1 MKKTPLARVKEQFQ
15 SKEKLVAA
23 VKELATDALW
33 LDRVSGAKGLQR
45 VSNVKL
51 LRLYDVLSTAK
62 KEFGSRDKLV
72 GAILDLEKRSKDAG
86 YKTRLERY
94 TLPRLLDLHRA
105 SDRRAKRAELR
116 AKAQALLA
124 PKKKPAAAKK
134 PKSKSSEARAS

>member
-15 SKEKLVAA
+15 SKERLVAA

-45 VSNVKL
+45 VSNAKL
-51 LRLYDVLSTAK
+51 LRLYDVLSAAK

-94 TLPRLLDLHRA
+94 TLPRLLDLQRA
-105 SDRRAKRAELR
+105 SSRRSKRAELR
-116 AKAQALLA
+116 AKARALLA
-124 PKKKPAAAKK
+124 PKKKPSAAKK
-134 PKSKSSEARAS
+134 SKSKSSEARAS